1 MEISKNTK
9 GQILSV
15 LYERIEKWY
24 PILQEVLKPCK
35 GILPIFQ
42 VEGGIPWMP
51 YLKSVNSKIDN
62 GCPISLTHDVYYY
75 PGITPFLTIKTKD
88 GKHINFSDLFNVAE
102 EIIKILKSEGF
113 EFLEPC
119 VRRATFELLLIVL
132 ESKDCNLPSLEDI
145 KKRLRDNLDKFLQRA
160 LSNKIKVIA
169 VAPIIGCKVDEA
181 VKFDDGCIIRPLTE
195 DDLSVMVIAKGLE
208 SFENPWTELK
218 PYTVLVAEHEIDTAT
233 EKIRREGRYNE
244 ETYIRELHESFKA
257 KTYNALLA
265 LRLCA
270 GEPVGYSL
278 VYHIDK
284 TWTTPLSFRIVTED
298 PSPNYRVTS
307 LYEISGRKSD
317 RLFLFLFDYN
327 KKLVK
332 KDELLNTYKKYPI
345 STLKWKHR
353 MNMRQKDT
361 ATYYGH

>member
-1 MEISKNTK
+1 MEISKSIK
-9 GQILSV
+9 EQILSV

-51 YLKSVNSKIDN
+51 YLKSVSSKIERENN
-62 GCPISLTHDVYYY
+62 GCSISPRPNVYYY
-75 PGITPFLTIKTKD
+75 PGITPFLTIKKD
-88 GKHINFSDLFNVAE
+88 DRYINFSDLFNVAE
-102 EIIKILKSEGF
+102 EIIEILKSGGF
-113 EFLEPC
+113 EFLEPSI
-119 VRRATFELLLIVL
+119 RYATFELLLIVL
-132 ESKDCNLPSLEDI
+132 ESKNKNLPPLEEI
-145 KKRLRDNLDKFLQRA
+145 KKRLRDNLDKSLQRA
-160 LSNKIKVIA
+160 LSNKIRIIS

-181 VKFDDGCIIRPLTE
+181 VKFDDGCIIRPLTGE
-195 DDLSVMVIAKGLE
+195 DLSVMIIAKGLE
-208 SFENPWTELK
+208 SFKNPWIELK

-278 VYHIDK
+278 VYPIDK

-332 KDELLNTYKKYPI
+332 FQF
-345 STLKWKHR
+345 R
-353 MNMRQKDT
+353 
-361 ATYYGH
+361 AAG